1 MGAHSL
7 LDQLIREPLK
17 VIMIARN
24 DRGFIRFIPLLGL
37 LVITPAA
44 YVAIVTNNRIVEAA
58 TAAIGVISLGLLVA
72 GEIATLRRTK
82 TEIAG
87 LKTVIHHKDEHI
99 TDLDEAGRQ
108 SDRIMEMLE
117 NQNSTLRSDLLAQ
130 SIYEHSSDK
139 SVTAPQRETTG

>member
-17 VIMIARN
+17 AVMIARN

-37 LVITPAA
+37 FVIMPAA
-44 YVAIVTNNRIVEAA
+44 YLAVVTNNRIVEAA
-58 TAAIGVISLGLLVA
+58 TAAIGVISLGSLVA
-72 GEIATLRRTK
+72 GEISSRRTK
-82 TEIAG
+82 AEIAE
-87 LKTVIHHKDEHI
+87 LTTVIQHKDEHI
-99 TDLDEAGRQ
+99 TDLDEAGRE

-130 SIYEHSSDK
+130 SVYEHSSDK
-139 SVTAPQRETTG
+139 SVTAPQRETAG